1 MLWKELI
8 YSYAKN
14 NKSKLILYII
24 IVFLTF
30 PVESVVLPQMYS
42 KLFEKIRV
50 NYKYLPSF
58 FSNITENIK
67 TLSSTGIIWA
77 IIIVWCF
84 VIIFY
89 NLKNKYEA
97 DIAPEYLSYVR
108 QKIFSKTLK
117 NNSTNFS
124 EIKVGEHITRILD
137 VSRNMKDIL
146 TFILTDLF
154 PLVIAIICI
163 ISYFFT
169 VQKNIGIIM
178 LIGII
183 LTCIIL
189 IVMGKKCIIKSAN
202 REKYYLQM
210 SEKINDSFGNLMNVY
225 LNNETEKEIKR
236 NGNIDHKHT
245 DSFKDQ
251 MLYTKNLIGAL
262 SLISVLTFIIILITT
277 YDSLRNNK
285 INQSNFVSIIIILI
299 YYLGYLIKVSNNIPW
314 FLSKLGI
321 VKNSEIFLNSILEEN
336 KDTQLKNKITQGNIE
351 FKNVYFKYPGNKE
364 YILKNINTK
373 FEKNKK
379 IGIIGPSGSGK
390 STIMKLL
397 LRMNK
402 IQQGEILIDGINIE
416 DISVHHLRDQVIY
429 INQKTSLFNTTIIEN
444 ILYGNPKIKKQNII
458 DIIKKYHLESVYQGL
473 PNGVLEEA
481 GVNGA
486 NLSLGMQKVT
496 ILMRGIFKQGQI
508 IIFDE
513 PLAGLDSITREKIIK
528 MIKNECNNKTVL
540 IITHDKEII
549 PYCDKVVNIND
560 IKYN

>member
-496 ILMRGIFKQGQI
+496 ILMRGIFKEGQI